1 MLPPEIPAAAA
12 AAAVLQATFE
22 GIPLVTSQGL
32 VTLPPEIPDGSE
44 IH

>member
-1 MLPPEIPAAAA
+1 MLLLLLPLLLPLLL
-12 AAAVLQATFE
+12 LQATFE

-32 VTLPPEIPDGSE
+32 VTLPHDIPEGSE